1 MPIRKWG
8 YLNGGRAA
16 VLAARPYNLIS
27 LALRKIT
34 MTEPALKLEQVEKTF
49 DEVRAVDKV
58 SLDINQGEFFSL
70 LGPSGSGKTT
80 LLRIIAGLETP
91 GNGTVHIGGRDVTR
105 LPPYARGIGM
115 VFQDFLLFP
124 HKTVAENITFPL
136 KMQGLPQSKQKEQ
149 LNWVLSLVRM
159 KGYENRYPHMLSGGQ
174 KQRVALARGLVSRP
188 DILLLDE
195 PLANLDLELRKEM
208 EVEMRRFQ
216 AELEIPF
223 IYVTHNQEEALTLS
237 SRMAVMHN
245 GKFEQVGAK
254 LDLYNTPQT
263 RFVASFLGSP
273 NYIQGQI
280 KRVEGNVAILEWKE
294 LDLHVPAPP
303 NANNGDKIDYFL
315 KHERILIQSP
325 KESEPVKGENRFEG
339 TLRDIIFKGQH
350 SDYFVVL
357 STGEELVVSA
367 ATDIPS
373 LKIRHAVE
381 VCWLPEAGDAFLTEE
396 G

>member
-1 MPIRKWG
+1 VNIEISNWKSAMP
-8 YLNGGRAA
+8 
-16 VLAARPYNLIS
+16 
-27 LALRKIT
+27 
-34 MTEPALKLEQVEKTF
+34 EPALKLEKVEKTF
-49 DEVRAVDKV
+49 GKVHAVDQV
-58 SLDINQGEFFSL
+58 SLDVSQGEFFSL

-124 HKTVAENITFPL
+124 HKIVAENITFPL
-136 KMQGLPQSKQKEQ
+136 KMQRLPASRQKEQ
-149 LNWVLSLVRM
+149 LDWVLALVRM
-159 KGYENRYPHMLSGGQ
+159 EGFENRYPHQLSGGQ
-174 KQRVALARGLVSRP
+174 KQRVALARGLVARP

-216 AELEIPF
+216 AELDIPF

-237 SRMAVMHN
+237 SRMAVMQN

-254 LDLYNTPQT
+254 LDLYNNPNT

-273 NYIQGQI
+273 NHLRGQVKSVADNI
-280 KRVEGNVAILEWKE
+280 AILNWKG
-294 LDLHVPAPP
+294 LDLQVSAPCT
-303 NANNGDKIDYFL
+303 AKRGDNIDYFL
-315 KHERILIQSP
+315 KHEKLLIQP
-325 KESEPVKGENRFEG
+325 PRAADPVPGENRLEG

-350 SDYFVVL
+350 SDYFVIL
-357 STGEELVVSA
+357 KNGQELVGSA
-367 ATDIPS
+367 AVQAES
-373 LKIRHAVE
+373 LQIRHAVE
-381 VCWLPEAGDAFLTEE
+381 VSWLPQAGDAFLTEE
-396 G
+396 N

>member
-1 MPIRKWG
+1 M
-8 YLNGGRAA
+8 N
-16 VLAARPYNLIS
+16 
-27 LALRKIT
+27 
-34 MTEPALKLEQVEKTF
+34 EPALKLQKVEKTF
-49 DEVRAVDKV
+49 GKVRAVDKI
-58 SLDINQGEFFSL
+58 SLDVGQSEFFAL

-124 HKTVAENITFPL
+124 HKIVAENITFPL
-136 KMQGLPQSKQKEQ
+136 KMQKLPASRQKEQ
-149 LNWVLSLVRM
+149 LDWVLALVRM
-159 KGYENRYPHMLSGGQ
+159 EGFESRYPHQLSGGQ
-174 KQRVALARGLVSRP
+174 KQRVALARGLVARP

-216 AELEIPF
+216 AELDIPF

-254 LDLYNTPQT
+254 LDLYNNPNT

-273 NYIQGQI
+273 NHIRGQVKSVADTI
-280 KRVEGNVAILEWKE
+280 AILDWKG
-294 LDLHVPAPP
+294 LDLQTPTPSSAKR
-303 NANNGDKIDYFL
+303 GDKIDYFL
-315 KHERILIQSP
+315 KHEKILIQP
-325 KESEPVKGENRFEG
+325 PQATDPLPGENRIEG
-339 TLRDIIFKGQH
+339 NLRDVIFKGQH

-357 STGEELVVSA
+357 KNGEELVGSA
-367 ATDIPS
+367 AAEAES

-381 VCWLPEAGDAFLTEE
+381 VSWLLQAGDAFLTEE
-396 G
+396 N

>member
-1 MPIRKWG
+1 
-8 YLNGGRAA
+8 
-16 VLAARPYNLIS
+16 
-27 LALRKIT
+27 
-34 MTEPALKLEQVEKTF
+34 MTEPALKLEQVEKSF
-49 DEVRAVDKV
+49 DKVRAVDKV
-58 SLDINQGEFFSL
+58 SLEVNTGEFFSL

-124 HKTVAENITFPL
+124 HKIVADNIIFPL
-136 KMQGLPQSKQKEQ
+136 KMQRLPEEKQKEQ
-149 LNWVLSLVRM
+149 LNWILSLVRM
-159 KGYENRYPHMLSGGQ
+159 EGYEDRYPHQLSGGQ

-188 DILLLDE
+188 EILLLDE

-216 AELEIPF
+216 AELDIPF

-254 LDLYNTPQT
+254 LDLYNNPRT
-263 RFVASFLGSP
+263 RFVAAFLGSP

-280 KRVEGNVAILEWKE
+280 KRLEGTTAILDWKG
-294 LDLHVPAPP
+294 LDLCIPASA
-303 NANNGDKIDYFL
+303 NATTGDKIDYFL

-325 KESEPVKGENRFEG
+325 RETEPAKGENRFEG

-350 SDYFVVL
+350 SAYFVVL
-357 STGEELVVSA
+357 ENGEELVVNA
-367 ATDIPS
+367 ATEMPS

-381 VCWLPEAGDAFLTEE
+381 VSWLPEAGDAFLKEE
-396 G
+396 D

>member
-1 MPIRKWG
+1 
-8 YLNGGRAA
+8 
-16 VLAARPYNLIS
+16 
-27 LALRKIT
+27 
-34 MTEPALKLEQVEKTF
+34 MTEPALKLEQVEKAF
-49 DEVRAVDKV
+49 DKVRAVDKV
-58 SLDINQGEFFSL
+58 SLEVDKSEFFSL

-80 LLRIIAGLETP
+80 LLRVIAGLETA

-105 LPPYARGIGM
+105 RPPYARGIGM

-124 HKTVAENITFPL
+124 HKIVAENITFPL
-136 KMQGLPQSKQKEQ
+136 KMQGLPESQKQEQ
-149 LNWVLSLVRM
+149 LDWVLALVRM
-159 KGYENRYPHMLSGGQ
+159 QGYEERYPHQLSGGQ

-254 LDLYNTPQT
+254 LDLYNHPQT

-273 NYIQGQI
+273 NHIQGQI
-280 KRVEGNVAILEWKE
+280 EGVEGNTARLEWKG
-294 LDLHVPAPP
+294 LDLYIPVPAG
-303 NANNGDKIDYFL
+303 AAVGDKIDYFL
-315 KHERILIQSP
+315 KHERIVIQSP
-325 KESEPVKGENRFEG
+325 GETEPVKGENRLEG

-350 SDYFVVL
+350 SSYFVVL
-357 STGEELVVSA
+357 SNGEELAVSA

-396 G
+396 HER

>member
-1 MPIRKWG
+1 
-8 YLNGGRAA
+8 
-16 VLAARPYNLIS
+16 
-27 LALRKIT
+27 

-49 DEVRAVDKV
+49 DRVRAVDKV
-58 SLDINQGEFFSL
+58 SLDVGQGEFFSL

-124 HKTVAENITFPL
+124 HKIVAENITFPL
-136 KMQGLPQSKQKEQ
+136 KMQKLPASRQKEQ
-149 LNWVLSLVRM
+149 LEWVLALVRM
-159 KGYENRYPHMLSGGQ
+159 EGYENRYPHQLSGGQ
-174 KQRVALARGLVSRP
+174 KQRVALARGLVARP

-216 AELEIPF
+216 AELDIPF

-237 SRMAVMHN
+237 SRMAVMHD

-254 LDLYNTPQT
+254 LELYNNPQT
-263 RFVASFLGSP
+263 RFVASFLGTP
-273 NYIQGQI
+273 NHVQG
-280 KRVEGNVAILEWKE
+280 RVKHVESNMAVLDWKG
-294 LDLHVPAPP
+294 LDLQVPAP
-303 NANNGDKIDYFL
+303 ANVKSGDKIDYFL
-315 KHERILIQSP
+315 KHEKILIQPPQAGDS
-325 KESEPVKGENRFEG
+325 VRGQNRIKG

-357 STGEELVVSA
+357 KNGEELVGSA
-367 ATDIPS
+367 AAEAEA
-373 LKIRHAVE
+373 LAIRQTVD
-381 VCWLPEAGDAFLTEE
+381 VSWLPQAGDAFLAEE
-396 G
+396 DKK

>member
-1 MPIRKWG
+1 
-8 YLNGGRAA
+8 
-16 VLAARPYNLIS
+16 
-27 LALRKIT
+27 
-34 MTEPALKLEQVEKTF
+34 MTEPALKLKQVEKHY
-49 DEVRAVDKV
+49 DKIRAVDQV
-58 SLDINQGEFFSL
+58 SLAVDKGEFFSL

-91 GNGTVHIGGRDVTR
+91 GNGEVYIGGRDVTR

-124 HKTVAENITFPL
+124 HKLVAENITFPL
-136 KMQGLPQSKQKEQ
+136 KMQKLSARRQKEQ
-149 LNWVLSLVRM
+149 LDWVLALVRM
-159 KGYENRYPHMLSGGQ
+159 EGFENRYPHQLSGGQ
-174 KQRVALARGLVSRP
+174 KQRVALARGLVARP

-237 SRMAVMHN
+237 SRMAVMHQ

-254 LDLYNTPQT
+254 LDLYNNPQT

-273 NYIQGQI
+273 NQVQGRIETI
-280 KRVEGNVAILEWKE
+280 KDNFAVLVWKGLE
-294 LDLHVPAPP
+294 LYAPAPVD
-303 NANNGDKIDYFL
+303 AKSGDKVDYFL
-315 KHERILIQSP
+315 KHERIVIQSP
-325 KESEPVKGENRFEG
+325 RDTAPVPGENRIKG

-357 STGEELVVSA
+357 ENGEELVGSA
-367 ATDIPS
+367 TNEAEA
-373 LKIRHAVE
+373 LQIRSTVE
-381 VCWLPEAGDAFLTEE
+381 VCWPAQAGDAFLSEDH
-396 G
+396 

>member
-1 MPIRKWG
+1 
-8 YLNGGRAA
+8 
-16 VLAARPYNLIS
+16 
-27 LALRKIT
+27 

-49 DEVRAVDKV
+49 DKVHAVDKV
-58 SLDINQGEFFSL
+58 SLDVGQGEFFSL

-124 HKTVAENITFPL
+124 HKIVAENIIFPL
-136 KMQGLPQSKQKEQ
+136 KMQKLPASRQKEQ
-149 LNWVLSLVRM
+149 LDWVLALVRM
-159 KGYENRYPHMLSGGQ
+159 AGFENRYPHQLSGGQ
-174 KQRVALARGLVSRP
+174 KQRVALARGLVARP

-216 AELEIPF
+216 AELDIPF

-254 LDLYNTPQT
+254 LDLYNNPNT

-273 NYIQGQI
+273 NHIRGQV
-280 KRVEGNVAILEWKE
+280 KRVADNIAILDWKGV
-294 LDLHVPAPP
+294 DLQIPTPS
-303 NANNGDKIDYFL
+303 NAKPGDEIDYFL
-315 KHERILIQSP
+315 KHEKILIQPPQATDS
-325 KESEPVKGENRFEG
+325 VRGENRIEG
-339 TLRDIIFKGQH
+339 TLRDVIFKGQH
-350 SDYFVVL
+350 SDYFVVFKN
-357 STGEELVVSA
+357 GEELVGSA
-367 ATDIPS
+367 AVEAES
-373 LKIRHAVE
+373 LKIRQAVE
-381 VCWLPEAGDAFLTEE
+381 VSWLPQAGDAFPAEE
-396 G
+396 NQK